1 MTSQCGL
8 NITHTLGCASCANF
22 FGSYHILISSVI
34 TEQRHG
40 SMKFLAVCSFD
51 VHEDMGNNIIP

>member
-8 NITHTLGCASCANF
+8 K
-22 FGSYHILISSVI
+22 SYHILISSVI
-34 TEQRHG
+34 TEQRRG